1 MRTRSARMAFARFS
15 PMPGS
20 RRKSAANAVLSTT
33 GSSADAA
40 RRGAD
45 GVSLGIELDVAGV
58 VAVDTGGSGGFVLAA
73 GAADEAGPA
82 PAPRSPPP
90 VTPPMTR
97 GPQTPPVAPAS

>member
-82 PAPRSPPP
+82 PVAS
-90 VTPPMTR
+90 
-97 GPQTPPVAPAS
+97 APAALTRAMTARHTTP